1 MSTEARKRLQAALD
15 AAPETEQAAS
25 GSAFTDFARAGA
37 QGLSFGFADE
47 IEAAVTAAF
56 DSGKTYAEVVKDVRG
71 QIESFRQR
79 NPAAAY
85 STEIAGAILPT
96 IAAQF
101 IPGVGQVATAGR
113 AQQLAKAAGFG
124 FLGPKGTR
132 TAQVA
137 ATSGAQGALYG
148 AGAAEGNPIER
159 VPSALASGA
168 MSAVAG
174 PIIDKVAPAVTSKAA
189 DLIKR
194 GVALTPGQ
202 AVGGSSL
209 LGTALQRTEE
219 RVADTVPLLGDAVR
233 GAFDRA
239 NAGFNRATVAEALGP
254 LVKSIPK
261 NLEGKQLT
269 GYGQRVISNA
279 YNATL
284 SKMKIENVM
293 PLASE
298 MDTITKD
305 LADDIA
311 KDVKGRVSTYITKKF
326 KTGAMSGQDIKKAQ
340 TLLRRDIMR
349 LRKEGSEVGA
359 RKADALED
367 IKNVFSA
374 ELQKQNPV
382 QGPKLNQ
389 VDKAYGQFEIVRN
402 AELRRKAGAN
412 AEGFLPGDLLQAVA
426 KGDPTKRQSQFTA
439 GEARLQNF
447 AQNAQEVMGNMT
459 PNSGTAARMNATKI
473 TTGVSGGTAL
483 AQTDP
488 FTIGATLASPL
499 AYSPYGVPIARNVVA
514 GTGKGMRAAVPV
526 ATANTTEMSRQMLAD
541 ILRQ

>member
-1 MSTEARKRLQAALD
+1 MSTEARNRLSAALD

-25 GSAFTDFARAGA
+25 GSAFTDYSRAGA
-37 QGLSFGFADE
+37 QGLTFGFADE
-47 IEAAVTAAF
+47 IEAAVRSAF

-71 QIESFRQR
+71 QIDSFRQR
-79 NPAAAY
+79 NPGAAY
-85 STEIAGAILPT
+85 GTEIAGAILPT

-101 IPGVGQVATAGR
+101 IPGVGQAATAGR
-113 AQQLAKAAGFG
+113 AQQIAKAAGFG
-124 FLGPKGTR
+124 FLNPAGVR

-137 ATSGAQGALYG
+137 GTSGAQSALYG
-148 AGAAEGNPIER
+148 LGAAEGNLAER
-159 VPSALASGA
+159 LPSAAASGA
-168 MSAVAG
+168 IGAVAG
-174 PIIDKVAPAVTSKAA
+174 PVVDKVAPAITAGAA

-202 AVGGSSL
+202 SVGGSSL

-261 NLEGKQLT
+261 NLEGKELI
-269 GYGQRVISNA
+269 GYGQRVIGNA

-311 KDVKGRVSTYITKKF
+311 KDVQNRVSTYITKKF

-402 AELRRKAGAN
+402 AELRRKTTD
-412 AEGFLPGDLLQAVA
+412 GFLPGDLLQSVA
-426 KGDPTKRQSQFTA
+426 KGDPTKRQSQFSA
-439 GEARLQNF
+439 GQARMQNL
-447 AQNAQEVMGNMT
+447 AANAQQVMGNMT
-459 PNSGTAARMNATKI
+459 PNTGTAARLNATKMAA
-473 TTGVSGGTAL
+473 GVGGGGAL
-483 AQTDP
+483 TQADP
-488 FTIGATLASPL
+488 ITIGATLASPL
-499 AYSPYGVPIARNVVA
+499 AYSPAGVPIARYGVA
-514 GTGKGMRAAVPV
+514 GAGGLARGAVPV
-526 ATANTTEMSRQMLAD
+526 AAANTTEMSRQMLAD
-541 ILRQ
+541 ILRR